1 MDNKSINTVSSS
13 SSTLSS
19 LTMDI
24 SLPIDTSLPKKEI
37 DKKQTSA
44 KTIISNETVNI
55 PSDIFSKKKVFENRT
70 EARSNEREDTFM
82 IDIAAISQEYSHID
96 IAFDTNLT
104 LLDDIYISLDLFTK
118 IFYPELNQFGIEK
131 QISKNSSLYPFISLE
146 DKYRTVNKKPFFL
159 CNTILKA
166 IENDLNIPRTCFTP
180 SSLIEITNE
189 FTNMKT
195 LCDLNISSVVASLT
209 WDNVKTIIQNYETN
223 HKKTVIPILAVSILF
238 KTPTP
243 GVKTNVIKIPY
254 RICTKT
260 PPSIS

>member
-1 MDNKSINTVSSS
+1 MDDKSIHSLSTF
-13 SSTLSS
+13 STL
-19 LTMDI
+19 TMETI
-24 SLPIDTSLPKKEI
+24 HVPIPITESKNVVGESTIPLSINIQSTREI
-37 DKKQTSA
+37 
-44 KTIISNETVNI
+44 
-55 PSDIFSKKKVFENRT
+55 EN
-70 EARSNEREDTFM
+70 TFM

-104 LLDDIYISLDLFTK
+104 LLDDIYIPLDIFIK
-118 IFYPELNQFGIEK
+118 IFYPELTQFGIEK
-131 QISKNSSLYPFISLE
+131 QIGKNSSLYPFISLE

-180 SSLIEITNE
+180 TSLIEITNE
-189 FTNMKT
+189 FTNMKS
-195 LCDLNISSVVASLT
+195 LCDLNYCSVVTSLT
-209 WDNVKTIIQNYETN
+209 WDNIMTIIQNYETN
-223 HKKTVIPILAVSILF
+223 HKKRVTPILAVSILF

-260 PPSIS
+260 TPSIS